1 MRGNPEIQDQERG
14 GMDARGNL
22 KHRRWHSL
30 WTEGTGQL
38 ESSSPARRNVA
49 GTGQPGRR
57 RMNPS
62 WNKQDMGRPSDCEK
76 AEGSMYV
83 SMSYKAQV
91 NAETFQAT
99 ASVAAAAQF
108 FQIRLSE

>member
-1 MRGNPEIQDQERG
+1 
-14 GMDARGNL
+14 MDARGNL

-83 SMSYKAQV
+83 SSSSSG
-91 NAETFQAT
+91 
-99 ASVAAAAQF
+99 ASEGF
-108 FQIRLSE
+108 GSLLP

>member
-1 MRGNPEIQDQERG
+1 
-14 GMDARGNL
+14 MDARGNL

-83 SMSYKAQV
+83 SMSYKGTAREESP
-91 NAETFQAT
+91 NSAEQCAG
-99 ASVAAAAQF
+99 
-108 FQIRLSE
+108 